1 MVGPELGFQVVSGL
15 GGARVESPVAWTVR
29 PAPEIP
35 FVADVLTLRV
45 ARQLAAARPRRPR
58 PRVGGGKLRPG
69 LRAAD
74 AWEELVPAVASLVGP
89 LHAFSEPSVPARAE
103 RFILEL
109 ADWHR
114 WIWRFSRDDGPG
126 QELLRIQLVPGL
138 AVEQSPL
145 RFARGLEPFPGM
157 NGWPEDLDWPALAF
171 LASGNEGGESAR
183 RKS

>member
-1 MVGPELGFQVVSGL
+1 MVGLELGFQVVSVL
-15 GGARVESPVAWTVR
+15 GGKRIESPVAWTVR
-29 PAPEIP
+29 PSPEIP

-45 ARQLAAARPRRPR
+45 ARQLASARPRRPR
-58 PRVGGGKLRPG
+58 PRVGGGRLRPG

-89 LHAFSEPSVPARAE
+89 LHSFSESSAPARAE

-109 ADWHR
+109 ADWNR
-114 WIWRFSRDDGPG
+114 WIWRFAREGGPG
-126 QELLRIQLVPGL
+126 EEMLRIQLVQGL

-157 NGWPEDLDWPALAF
+157 NGWAEDVDWPC
-171 LASGNEGGESAR
+171 LASVPRGTGGGESER
-183 RKS
+183 RKP

>member
-1 MVGPELGFQVVSGL
+1 MVGSELGFQVVSAL
-15 GGARVESPVAWTVR
+15 GGERVESPVAWTVR
-29 PAPEIP
+29 PSPEIP

-45 ARQLAAARPRRPR
+45 ARQLASARPRRPR
-58 PRVGGGKLRPG
+58 PRVGAGRLRPG

-89 LHAFSEPSVPARAE
+89 LHAFSEPSAPARAE
-103 RFILEL
+103 RFVLEL

-114 WIWRFSRDDGPG
+114 WIWRFARDGGPG
-126 QELLRIQLVPGL
+126 DELVRIQLVPGL

-157 NGWPEDLDWPALAF
+157 NGWAEDLDWPRM
-171 LASGNEGGESAR
+171 ASTPARPECGEAAR
-183 RKS
+183 RKL